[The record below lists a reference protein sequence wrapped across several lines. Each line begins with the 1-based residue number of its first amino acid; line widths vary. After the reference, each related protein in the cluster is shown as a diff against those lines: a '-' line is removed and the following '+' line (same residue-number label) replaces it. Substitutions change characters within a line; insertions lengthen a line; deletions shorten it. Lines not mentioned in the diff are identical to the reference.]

1 MIKIKLLFFILLT
14 TIIQATPIII
24 NEKSSNI
31 ELLSQSF
38 IYEDNTK
45 SLTIEDIQEKDIEF
59 KTITQSRL
67 SFGYSPDFD
76 VWIKFTLHN
85 QSDKVIEK
93 IIEYANPLTTH
104 INFFEISTKS
114 AYKDGLLQIN
124 KSRKTLNPYF
134 EILLEPNETKIY
146 YIKASSYIT
155 TLIVQLNLWDIQ
167 EFYNKELKHQSIL
180 QLFFG
185 AMFIL
190 AFYNIFIYF
199 FTKDISYLYY
209 VLYLVGISIHHL
221 MYTGMA
227 HIYLIKNE
235 WLIYSVQYAA
245 IFIALPVFFLALF
258 SKTFIKTIQYPIWNK
273 ILNILIFLIPIT
285 VLLFMILEHGHKYRN
300 LLSIVLL
307 IYLIMLVIYA
317 SFKKNR
323 QAYFILG
330 GWLIVFIGGITMYL
344 SSTGILNIYQ
354 YFPYIVELTF
364 ISEALLFS
372 IALADKI
379 NNLQYEKNIA
389 DKKLIIQQETENER
403 LSIEVKEKTKK
414 LQESLNQQTT
424 LLKELNHRVKNNMQ
438 TIISLIRLQA
448 DEVSD
453 EEMQNTFT
461 TIQNRI
467 NAMSH
472 LHELLY
478 KQHDISHINAHE
490 YFDNLIM
497 GLQDSFENEIDILY
511 DIDVKLEVETAISC
525 GLILNELITNSFKY
539 AFEEDIGKIIV
550 KLHKVQNTFYL
561 SIEDNGKGYD
571 PNTVKHSFGLILVKT
586 LVQDHLRGEILI
598 TIKDG
603 VKNTIIWREND

>member
-1 MIKIKLLFFILLT
+1 MMKLKLLLLVFFTSLIY
-14 TIIQATPIII
+14 ATPLIIDE
-24 NEKSSNI
+24 NSSNV

-38 IYEDNTK
+38 IYKDYTK
-45 SLTIEDIQEKDIEF
+45 SLTIEEIQKNDIKFQPISE
-59 KTITQSRL
+59 SRL
-67 SFGYSPDFD
+67 SFGYSPNFD

-85 QSDKVIEK
+85 KSDKAIEK

-104 INFFEISTKS
+104 IDFFDLS
-114 AYKDGLLQIN
+114 AKNILKDGLLQIN
-124 KSRKTLNPYF
+124 QQRKTLEPSF
-134 EILLEPNETKIY
+134 TILLESNETKTF
-146 YIKASSYIT
+146 YIRASSYIT
-155 TLIVQLNLWDIQ
+155 TLIVELNIWNTQD
-167 EFYNKELKHQSIL
+167 FYNKELKHQSIL

-199 FTKDISYLYY
+199 FTKDVSYLYY

-227 HIYLIKNE
+227 HIYIIKNE

-273 ILNILIFLIPIT
+273 VLNFLILLLPIT

-330 GWLIVFIGGITMYL
+330 GWLIVLIGGITMYL
-344 SSTGILNIYQ
+344 SSTGILNIFQ

-379 NNLQYEKNIA
+379 NKIRQIKN
-389 DKKLIIQQETENER
+389 
-403 LSIEVKEKTKK
+403 S
-414 LQESLNQQTT
+414 
-424 LLKELNHRVKNNMQ
+424 
-438 TIISLIRLQA
+438 
-448 DEVSD
+448 
-453 EEMQNTFT
+453 
-461 TIQNRI
+461 
-467 NAMSH
+467 
-472 LHELLY
+472 
-478 KQHDISHINAHE
+478 
-490 YFDNLIM
+490 
-497 GLQDSFENEIDILY
+497 
-511 DIDVKLEVETAISC
+511 
-525 GLILNELITNSFKY
+525 
-539 AFEEDIGKIIV
+539 
-550 KLHKVQNTFYL
+550 
-561 SIEDNGKGYD
+561 
-571 PNTVKHSFGLILVKT
+571 
-586 LVQDHLRGEILI
+586 
-598 TIKDG
+598 
-603 VKNTIIWREND
+603 